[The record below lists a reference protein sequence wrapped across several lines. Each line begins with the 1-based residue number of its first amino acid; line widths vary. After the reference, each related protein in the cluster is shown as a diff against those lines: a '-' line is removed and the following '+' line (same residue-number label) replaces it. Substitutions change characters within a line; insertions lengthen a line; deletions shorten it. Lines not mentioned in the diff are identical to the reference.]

1 VRHSKST
8 YKFLNLSAFIP
19 LRDTDFRILTI
30 ATSLSSF
37 ATVGETVVL
46 GWLVLGLTDSPLIV
60 GVVLGIRSLPNA
72 LFGILAGALADSADR
87 RLLIRRINLLSVFP
101 VAALGVLTLVE
112 SVQVWQIAVLAFIG
126 GTLRAFEST
135 ANTSYAYDLVG
146 SSRAVQGLAMNSM
159 ASRLGGVVGSI
170 SLGVIMARIGAYASF
185 FLISCTHLL
194 TTIVMLLPKSRGYT
208 TARRATA
215 TGALNEFLREML
227 QNRGLLALMVGTGLI
242 EVFGFSHIALMPSIA
257 RDVLKVGA
265 DGLGVMTGV
274 GRFGGLVGIFVLS
287 TLVRTQNR
295 GSVYLGAI
303 FFFGILIVLLGR
315 VPSFPMAL
323 GLLAVINAMM
333 SVTDVLSQSLIQ
345 LSVPNELRGRAVGS
359 WTLAVGSGPVGTM
372 QIGALASFAG
382 AAVALAA
389 NGMLLVAVAG
399 IMLVIAPSIRRI

>member
-1 VRHSKST
+1 
-8 YKFLNLSAFIP
+8 
-19 LRDTDFRILTI
+19 
-30 ATSLSSF
+30 
-37 ATVGETVVL
+37 
-46 GWLVLGLTDSPLIV
+46 
-60 GVVLGIRSLPNA
+60 
-72 LFGILAGALADSADR
+72 
-87 RLLIRRINLLSVFP
+87 
-101 VAALGVLTLVE
+101 
-112 SVQVWQIAVLAFIG
+112 
-126 GTLRAFEST
+126 
-135 ANTSYAYDLVG
+135 
-146 SSRAVQGLAMNSM
+146 
-159 ASRLGGVVGSI
+159 
-170 SLGVIMARIGAYASF
+170 
-185 FLISCTHLL
+185 
-194 TTIVMLLPKSRGYT
+194 
-208 TARRATA
+208 
-215 TGALNEFLREML
+215 
-227 QNRGLLALMVGTGLI
+227 
-242 EVFGFSHIALMPSIA
+242 MPSIA